1 MVFFLCTFF
10 STNVTDVTPFKT
22 ANMKLVD
29 ITALKEIRYRLCAKQ
44 TYKFVVDSTVMYWI
58 LILQVVFERDVE
70 GSVSPKHVKR
80 TLFGS
85 MNPYPQKKILT
96 FNKHQND
103 FSFHVGYAELD
114 HLSDLEIK

>member
-1 MVFFLCTFF
+1 MDPSVCDLQFVFDTC
-10 STNVTDVTPFKT
+10 
-22 ANMKLVD
+22 
-29 ITALKEIRYRLCAKQ
+29 
-44 TYKFVVDSTVMYWI
+44 VMYFT
-58 LILQVVFERDVE
+58 LNVQVVFERDVE
-70 GSVSPKHVKR
+70 GAASPKHIKR

-114 HLSDLEIK
+114 HLSHLEVQ

>member
-1 MVFFLCTFF
+1 MGVI
-10 STNVTDVTPFKT
+10 
-22 ANMKLVD
+22 A
-29 ITALKEIRYRLCAKQ
+29 
-44 TYKFVVDSTVMYWI
+44 DSKVMDCV

-70 GSVSPKHVKR
+70 GSASPKHVKR

-114 HLSDLEIK
+114 HLSDLEIKWV

>member
-1 MVFFLCTFF
+1 
-10 STNVTDVTPFKT
+10 
-22 ANMKLVD
+22 
-29 ITALKEIRYRLCAKQ
+29 
-44 TYKFVVDSTVMYWI
+44 
-58 LILQVVFERDVE
+58 VE